1 MAYVDPDSME
11 EKDKDVALVYIAGKT
26 SEAKA
31 VEELFTQN
39 AVSYTFK
46 STPFMRSSIFGGLIE
61 LPGVGFYVAADQAE
75 ASRALLQDRKFKV
88 GLVLEGEE

>member
-1 MAYVDPDSME
+1 MAYVDPDSLE
-11 EKDKDVALVYIAGKT
+11 EKDTALVYIAGKT

-46 STPFMRSSIFGGLIE
+46 PTPFMRSSIFGGLIE
-61 LPGVGFYVAADQAE
+61 LPGVGFYVAVEQAE
-75 ASRALLQDRKFKV
+75 ASRALLQDHKFKV